1 MPKKIIL
8 DSKVLLK
15 NLVPV
20 MSRIELMLLIC
31 LVIVTLFALRKRKL
45 LHDLTSDYKTVSFE
59 LWDSKAISEAR
70 FLNVV
75 ALVYAN
81 ELIRRDLEFFII
93 RFQELCD
100 KANRIKKEGPGS
112 MDAHLK
118 TITSQYPLF
127 SDFFYFDY
135 GFEDFRD
142 LFEGHTN
149 SEIWELYE
157 AIRLYEVMVKPLDSW
172 KWQIKTDLDKDLERV
187 KLLRN
192 RV

>member
-1 MPKKIIL
+1 
-8 DSKVLLK
+8 
-15 NLVPV
+15 

-31 LVIVTLFALRKRKL
+31 LVIVTLFALVQRKL
-45 LHDLTSDYKTVSFE
+45 LRALTSDYEALTFE
-59 LWDSKAISEAR
+59 LEHNRAADNAL
-70 FLNVV
+70 FLNAA

-81 ELIRRDLEFFII
+81 ELIRRDVEFFII

-157 AIRLYEVMVKPLDSW
+157 AIRLYEVMVKPLGSW
-172 KWQIKTDLDKDLERV
+172 KWQITTDLDKDLERV